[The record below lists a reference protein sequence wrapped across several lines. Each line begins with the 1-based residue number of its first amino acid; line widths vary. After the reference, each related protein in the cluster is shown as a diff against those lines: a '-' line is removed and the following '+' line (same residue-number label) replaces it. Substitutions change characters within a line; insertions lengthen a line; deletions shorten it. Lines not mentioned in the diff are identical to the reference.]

1 MQLTLIFLFAFT
13 TCAWSLGHG
22 RSPASSGGL
31 LSCSKALEQNPK
43 TVAALVDNYAQVVG
57 NYSEALAQSFLFA
70 DFKDTSDSINVL
82 AGIPLG
88 STTFPSK
95 QAFMASQATQPKIPV
110 VVNGTYA
117 VTRDTVVIRYTQTFG
132 AGSVV
137 AGIAILGFAC
147 DQSDR
152 QWKLKEI
159 NTEFNSLVYFKNIG
173 GSCVGPS

>member
-1 MQLTLIFLFAFT
+1 MLFTSVLLFVST
-13 TCAWSLGHG
+13 TFASSLGHS

-31 LSCSKALEQNPK
+31 LSCSRALENNPK

-57 NYSEALAQSFLFA
+57 NYSEALAQSFLFK
-70 DFKDTSDSINVL
+70 DFKDTSDSINIL
-82 AGIPLG
+82 AGIPPG
-88 STTFPSK
+88 SVTFPSK

-110 VVNGTYA
+110 VVTGTYA
-117 VTRDTVVIRYTQTFG
+117 VTCDTVVIRYTQTFG
-132 AGSVV
+132 AGKVV

-147 DQSDR
+147 GQDDR

-159 NTEFNSLVYFKNIG
+159 NTEFNSLAYFQNIG

>member
-1 MQLTLIFLFAFT
+1 MRFDSIFLFISTAVSS
-13 TCAWSLGHG
+13 SLGNG
-22 RSPASSGGL
+22 RSPGPSGGL
-31 LSCSKALEQNPK
+31 LSCSRALEHNPK
-43 TVAALVDNYAQVVG
+43 TVAVLVDNYAEVIG
-57 NYSEALAQSFLFA
+57 NYSEALAQSFLFE
-70 DFKDTSDSINVL
+70 DFKDISDSINIL

-88 STTFPSK
+88 SVTFPSK

-110 VVNGTYA
+110 VVTGTYA

-132 AGSVV
+132 AGDVV

-147 DQSDR
+147 DQGDK

-159 NTEFNSLVYFKNIG
+159 NTEFNSLAYFQNIG